1 MLRVIPARKATLA
14 EALGG
19 RAGQWKLREMAK
31 YGKKLGTVSLRV
43 VPTLSNEF

>member
-1 MLRVIPARKATLA
+1 MLRIIPAQKATVA

-19 RAGQWKLREMAK
+19 RAGQWKLREMAEN
-31 YGKKLGTVSLRV
+31 GKKLGAVSFRV